1 MGLLAIRNFVSV
13 ILLFSSSLLV
23 CPNKYCYPLIQTNA
37 KDKKI
42 NFLEIVVNSMFY
54 SNIVFKS
61 VLSEYGN
68 LTVSIP

>member
-23 CPNKYCYPLIQTNA
+23 CPKKYCYPLIQTNT
-37 KDKKI
+37 KDKNI